1 MRQLG
6 KYGHRILLVVWLTIN
21 AIGITT
27 QVGKESVFTWADY
40 TSTLAALL
48 LTAWLAWWASW
59 EAKQTRSEILSSR
72 LDMISRRCSLLNQE
86 LDPISVKLGGL
97 TQAEADEY
105 VKKISEIEAKSYW
118 LREELAGRADS
129 PQSIQVQ
136 VTDAQFQE
144 VLAHLTE
151 ISRIT
156 GRPASDFYDVN
167 RENK

>member
-48 LTAWLAWWASW
+48 FTAWLAWWASW
-59 EAKQTRSEILSSR
+59 EA
-72 LDMISRRCSLLNQE
+72 
-86 LDPISVKLGGL
+86 
-97 TQAEADEY
+97 
-105 VKKISEIEAKSYW
+105 
-118 LREELAGRADS
+118 GRAGS
-129 PQSIQVQ
+129 PQSVQ
-136 VTDAQFQE
+136 VHITNAEFQE